1 MNYPDYNSCCELLH
15 KYDVPE
21 HIIEHSRQVALISLC
36 LGEGLAVQ
44 GIDFNRDLLL
54 SAGLLH
60 DIAKM
65 ASIENGRDH
74 AVMGAEW
81 LVLEGLPEIAEI
93 VRNHV
98 RLETNLD
105 GPLVAKEIIYYADK
119 RVRHVEIVS
128 VAERLLDLRSRY
140 GTNSSSLTN
149 LDKLKD
155 LTLGVEK
162 KIFKNLDFS
171 PEEVL
176 QRCQGKNL
184 LT

>member
-1 MNYPDYNSCCELLH
+1 MNVPDYNTCCELLEH
-15 KYDVPE
+15 YEVPE
-21 HIIEHSRQVALISLC
+21 HIIDHSRQVAVISLC
-36 LGEGLAVQ
+36 LGEGLTVQ
-44 GIDFNRDLLL
+44 GVNLDRGILL

-74 AVMGAEW
+74 AVLGAEW
-81 LVLEGLPEIAEI
+81 LDSEGFPEIAEI

-98 RLETNLD
+98 RLVTDLS
-105 GPLVAKEIIYYADK
+105 GPIVAKEIIYYADK

-128 VAERLLDLRSRY
+128 VAERLVDLRTRY
-140 GTNSSSLTN
+140 GVNSPSLTR
-149 LDKLKD
+149 LTELED
-155 LTLGVEK
+155 LTLAVEK
-162 KIFKNLDFS
+162 KIFCGLDFS

-176 QRCQGKNL
+176 GLCRGKNL